1 MSKIEKETDECCRFV
16 TGPPLVGPKDP
27 ANIPETVRNVWQI
40 LSGQEHPPPMNPTS
54 ATYVDVRDVA
64 RLFVWAVQHPEEV
77 DGERYIAY
85 GEGGSEQRI
94 ADVLRENY
102 PDRRN
107 IIKKGTPGMYPL
119 DGGIGIDAGK
129 AIKATGQAF
138 IRYDQSVLDAA
149 KAFEAYL

>member
-1 MSKIEKETDECCRFV
+1 MS
-16 TGPPLVGPKDP
+16 
-27 ANIPETVRNVWQI
+27 
-40 LSGQEHPPPMNPTS
+40 PTS
-54 ATYVDVRDVA
+54 SSYVDVRDVA
-64 RLFVWAVQHPEEV
+64 RLFVWAVQHPDKV

-85 GEGGSEQRI
+85 GGGGSEQRI

-107 IIKKGTPGMYPL
+107 TIKEGTPGVYPV
-119 DGGIGIDAGK
+119 DGGIRIDAGK

-138 IRYDQSVLDAA
+138 IKYDQSVLDAA